1 MIRSNPLQLIIK
13 ESTVRLSLDLET
25 WSVDE
30 MWTRGPDF
38 VRLAGLGRRDEHGLE
53 IKTTT
58 AIEKMITLVNMANPL
73 IGHNLMGFDLPVLAR
88 LYGLDFHQLVND
100 GRVRDTKILASLAD
114 PPPARIT
121 AAQSERLYSLD
132 TVSDKLLGDRKHGDL
147 KALAKEF
154 GGFEKIPTDDPRFLE
169 YLRGDVFLTD
179 ELELVLPWTE
189 YAQREHRVAAI
200 AAQIMINGF
209 KVDRALL
216 ITRRDAVRK
225 IRARRIAELQDQY
238 GLPTHTKDGKSLA
251 KAPQNMDAGR
261 EAIRKAFEDLG
272 APYMPMTDGGKPQ
285 TSVDAMDLMIMHYG
299 DLPGVTELAETVKDL
314 AGQRVIYETV
324 TDHLKSDGRVHPAI
338 QFRQSSGRWS
348 VTKPGMTVMGKRDG
362 RHHER
367 AIFEA
372 DHGELLVAFDLSQ
385 VDARAVAALSGD
397 SEYMKLFEPG
407 RDIHTEVAQQVFGD
421 PSMREVAK
429 RISHGWN
436 YGMGPNKIVAQN
448 PKIVTPEI
456 AFAFED
462 GMRSRFPRLV
472 EWKREVD
479 EEAASGRLLDN
490 GFGRKMRP
498 NPERSFTQG
507 PALMGQGAARDIMMT
522 GLLNLPA
529 EILPMLRVQ
538 VHDEIVLSIPAD
550 AVEDVRRVVLEAM
563 QFEWKGI
570 PILAESSPAALDW
583 SGCYEKGV

>member
-1 MIRSNPLQLIIK
+1 MDK
-13 ESTVRLSLDLET
+13 RLALDLET
-25 WSVDE
+25 GSVED
-30 MWTRGPDF
+30 MWTAGPEF
-38 VRLAGLGRRDEHGLE
+38 VRLAGLGFRDEHGFE

-58 AIEKMITLVNMANPL
+58 YIRDVVSLCELADVV
-73 IGHNLMGFDLPVLAR
+73 IGHNLMGFDLPVLHR
-88 LYGLDFHQLVND
+88 LYGLDFHKLVD
-100 GRVRDTKILASLAD
+100 QGRVRDTKIMASLAD

-121 AAQSERLYSLD
+121 AGQSEKLYSLD
-132 TVSDKLLGDRKHGDL
+132 SVGDRLLGERKHGDL

-154 GGFEKIPTDDPRFLE
+154 GGFDKIPVTDERYLE
-169 YLRGDVFLTD
+169 YLRGDVLITD
-179 ELELVLPWTE
+179 ELETVLPWTD

-209 KVDRALL
+209 KVNEELL
-216 ITRRDAVRK
+216 IMKRDSIRM
-225 IRARRIAELQDQY
+225 IRADRIRQLQEGY
-238 GLPTHTKDGKSLA
+238 GLPTHTKDGKRLA
-251 KAPQNMDAGR
+251 SAPQNMDEGR
-261 EAIRKAFEDLG
+261 EAIRRAFEDLG
-272 APYMPMTDGGKPQ
+272 APYMPETPGGKPQ
-285 TSVDAMDLMIMHYG
+285 TSVEAMDLMITHYG
-299 DLPGVTELAETVKDL
+299 EIPGVTELAETVKDL

-324 TDHLKSDGRVHPAI
+324 SDHLKSDGRVHPAI

-367 AIFEA
+367 AIFLA
-372 DHGELLVAFDLSQ
+372 DPGELLVAFDLSQ
-385 VDARAVAALSGD
+385 VDARAVAGLSGD
-397 SEYMKLFEPG
+397 REYMKLFEPG

-456 AFAFED
+456 AYAFEN
-462 GMRSRFPRLV
+462 GMRERFPRLV
-472 EWKREVD
+472 EWKAEID
-479 EEAASGRLLDN
+479 KLAASGVLLDN

-507 PALMGQGAARDIMMT
+507 PALMGQGCARDIMMQ

-529 EILPMLRVQ
+529 DILPMLRVQ
-538 VHDEIVLSIPAD
+538 VHDEIVLSVPAD
-550 AVEDVRRVVLEAM
+550 AVEDVRRTVVEAL
-563 QFEWKGI
+563 QNVDWPV
-570 PILAESSPAALDW
+570 PILADSSPAALDW
-583 SGCYEKGV
+583 AGCYEKEA

>member
-1 MIRSNPLQLIIK
+1 M
-13 ESTVRLSLDLET
+13 RLSLDLET

-30 MWTRGPDF
+30 MWTRGPEF
-38 VRLAGLGRRDEHGLE
+38 VRLAGLGHREDHGME
-53 IKTTT
+53 IKTT
-58 AIEKMITLVNMANPL
+58 IMIDKVASLVSHARPV

-88 LYGLDFHQLVND
+88 WYGVDMHALVKT
-100 GRVRDTKILASLAD
+100 GRVRDTKIMAALAD

-132 TVSDKLLGDRKHGDL
+132 TVGDKYLGERKHGDL

-154 GGFEKIPTDDPRFLE
+154 GGFEKIPVDDPRFIE
-169 YLRGDVFLTD
+169 YLRGDVLITD
-179 ELELVLPWTE
+179 ELETVLPWTE
-189 YAQREHRVAAI
+189 YAQREHEVAAI
-200 AAQIMINGF
+200 AAQISMNGF
-209 KVDRALL
+209 KVDHDLL
-216 ITRRDAVRK
+216 VARRTIVRDIK
-225 IRARRIAELQDQY
+225 ARRIKELQDQY
-238 GLPTHTKDGKSLA
+238 GLPTHTKDGKKEA
-251 KAPQNMDAGR
+251 AAPQNMDAGR

-272 APYMPMTDGGKPQ
+272 APYMPTTPGGKPQ
-285 TSVDAMDLMIMHYG
+285 TSVEAMDLMILHYG

-324 TDHLKSDGRVHPAI
+324 SDHLHSDGRVHPSI

-362 RHHER
+362 KHVER
-367 AIFEA
+367 AIFVA
-372 DHGELLVAFDLSQ
+372 DPGELLVAFDLSQ

-397 SEYMKLFEPG
+397 REYMKLFEPG
-407 RDIHTEVAQQVFGD
+407 RDIHTEVAVQVFGD
-421 PSMREVAK
+421 ASMREVAK

-456 AFAFED
+456 AYAFEN
-462 GMRSRFPRLV
+462 GMRERFPRLV
-472 EWKREVD
+472 EWKAEVD
-479 EEAASGRLLDN
+479 AIAASGALLDN
-490 GFGRKMRP
+490 GFGRMMRP

-507 PALMGQGAARDIMMT
+507 PALMGQGAARDLMMT

-538 VHDEIVLSIPAD
+538 VHDEIVLSIPED
-550 AVEDVRRVVLEAM
+550 AVEDVRRVVMDAL
-563 QFEWKGI
+563 QFEWRGI
-570 PILAESSPAALDW
+570 QILADSSPAAPDW
-583 SGCYEKGV
+583 AGCYEKGV